1 MPHPPPAIA
10 SPPPISPHLPQAEV
24 LARDVDA
31 ALDGAS
37 ISGLTL
43 WHFFDFK
50 GDDAAQKQCGP
61 CDYLEGVSPPTCG
74 HISPSCWRP
83 GGENHKGVV
92 DFWRREKEGYALVG
106 AKYNASLL
114 SAAAARA

>member
-1 MPHPPPAIA
+1 M
-10 SPPPISPHLPQAEV
+10 

-31 ALDGAS
+31 ALGGAS

-74 HISPSCWRP
+74 HISSSCWRP
-83 GGENHKGVV
+83 GGENHKGSL
-92 DFWRREKEGYALVG
+92 DFWRREKPAFTQTAASYAKAQLRD
-106 AKYNASLL
+106 ATARRR
-114 SAAAARA
+114 AAAAVGVAFAPPP

>member
-1 MPHPPPAIA
+1 M
-10 SPPPISPHLPQAEV
+10 

-31 ALDGAS
+31 ALGSAS

-74 HISPSCWRP
+74 HISSSCWRP